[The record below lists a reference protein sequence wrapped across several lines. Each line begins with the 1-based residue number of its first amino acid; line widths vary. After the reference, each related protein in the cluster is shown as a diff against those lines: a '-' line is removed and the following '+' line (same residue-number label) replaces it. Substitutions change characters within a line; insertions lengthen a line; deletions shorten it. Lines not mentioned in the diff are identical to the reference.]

1 MIYRYC
7 PRGQEAPPL
16 PPYNPHTFAHTIDAF
31 VKGSN
36 VIGQVLVCCRSVVIR
51 ADSRSQY
58 IGKLLLVSELH
69 SLSFLLIIAGV
80 AAACDSEC
88 VCNL

>member
-1 MIYRYC
+1 
-7 PRGQEAPPL
+7 
-16 PPYNPHTFAHTIDAF
+16 
-31 VKGSN
+31 

-58 IGKLLLVSELH
+58 KGKLLLVSELH